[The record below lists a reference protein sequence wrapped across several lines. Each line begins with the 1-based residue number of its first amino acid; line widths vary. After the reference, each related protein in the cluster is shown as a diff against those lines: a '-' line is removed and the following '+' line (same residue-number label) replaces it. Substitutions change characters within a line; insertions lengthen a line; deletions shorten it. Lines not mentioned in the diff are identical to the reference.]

1 MHLHMVIGVTHT
13 GFDGIHQCQ
22 LFTVKIFY
30 QLREITAALASIGA
44 SQVGGVT
51 VIFGTGV
58 KQEA

>member
-1 MHLHMVIGVTHT
+1 MVIGVTHT